1 MKARR
6 LPTCAK
12 FHTVGPHVYMPTRPG
27 SRGTKTSFVP
37 VSVLWSLSVTPLFDQ
52 SDGLRRDPLAA
63 AERSE
68 TLGRGRLDAYKAMV
82 EAEPAFDVL
91 LHLGEE
97 EMEPGRFRDD
107 GRIDVDDPIAA
118 LLDQLG
124 RNLEQVEAGHSLPPR
139 ICVRKVLTDV
149 AKRGCAEER

>member
-6 LPTCAK
+6 LPRCAK

-27 SRGTKTSFVP
+27 SRGTKTSLVP

-68 TLGRGRLDAYKAMV
+68 TLGRGRFDADKTV
-82 EAEPAFDVL
+82 LEAEPAFDVL
-91 LHLGEE
+91 LHVGEE
-97 EMEPGRFRDD
+97 EMEPGRLCDQ
-107 GRIDVDDPIAA
+107 GRIDVDHSVAA
-118 LLDQLG
+118 FLDQ
-124 RNLEQVEAGHSLPPR
+124 
-139 ICVRKVLTDV
+139 
-149 AKRGCAEER
+149 